1 VPAAAATHAAGEKK
15 NQTAPVSVA
24 EVAEEFSPDAK
35 AKQEL
40 SP

>member
-24 EVAEEFSPDAK
+24 EEFSPDAK